1 MGVCTGVYVCVLC
14 VCQANRRCWRQRP
27 ALAGLR
33 GAGAGR
39 GPGSP
44 SKCLLC
50 PRPRRW
56 VPRQRAAG
64 AGHVRRPQSMLFER
78 GAPASAI
85 PERDMQKA
93 AYYDNAGLFGG
104 YSYGKADAYGYGS
117 AHQPYPAAALDP
129 DYPGSACSVQGA
141 APLRAPAH
149 KGSDLAGSCMRPGGG
164 SQGGSQAPG
173 GSEQQQP
180 PALPPSPP
188 QNPASAAPPKKAKGG
203 PSAPGAGPATIS
215 KQIFPWMKESRQNS
229 KQKSSCAAA
238 AGENCEDKSPPGP
251 ASKRVRTAYTSAQL
265 VELEK
270 EFHFN
275 RYLCRPRRVEMANL
289 LNLTERQIKIWFQN
303 RRMKY
308 KKDQKAKGIM
318 HSPVGQSPDRSPP
331 LSGPNH
337 VGFSSQLPSVN
348 SLSYDAPSPT
358 SFAKSQQNMYGLAA
372 YTAPLSSCLPQQKRY
387 PGAEYDHHTM
397 QSNGGFANPNLQGS
411 PVYVGGNFVDSMPAS
426 GPMFNIGHL
435 SHPSSASVDYS
446 CAAQIP
452 GNHHHGPCDPHPT
465 YTDLTSHHTSQG
477 RIQEAPKLTHL

>member
-1 MGVCTGVYVCVLC
+1 MGGQTSLPWGRSSKIDQIRSIDCRATGPEGSETGTPCQCLHTGV
-14 VCQANRRCWRQRP
+14 P
-27 ALAGLR
+27 GLL
-33 GAGAGR
+33 G
-39 GPGSP
+39 
-44 SKCLLC
+44 
-50 PRPRRW
+50 
-56 VPRQRAAG
+56 V
-64 AGHVRRPQSMLFER
+64 
-78 GAPASAI
+78 
-85 PERDMQKA
+85 
-93 AYYDNAGLFGG
+93 
-104 YSYGKADAYGYGS
+104 
-117 AHQPYPAAALDP
+117 
-129 DYPGSACSVQGA
+129 
-141 APLRAPAH
+141 
-149 KGSDLAGSCMRPGGG
+149 GGG
-164 SQGGSQAPG
+164 SFESLYQCPAVNRLLGQGFRAGALFVS
-173 GSEQQQP
+173 
-180 PALPPSPP
+180 LPP
-188 QNPASAAPPKKAKGG
+188 
-203 PSAPGAGPATIS
+203 
-215 KQIFPWMKESRQNS
+215 
-229 KQKSSCAAA
+229 